1 MANANRESKNT
12 VAVVIPAYN
21 AATTIEQV
29 LSRLPDFVGM
39 VFVVDDGSSDGT
51 GARVAALGDPRVTL
65 IRHERNQ
72 GVGAAVLSG
81 YRAAYT
87 KGATIVVKMDADG
100 QMDPRALPQLIRPI
114 VEGKADYTKGNRF
127 LHLRDLKEMPWVR
140 RLGNFGLSLLTKF
153 ASGYWNIFDPTNG
166 YTAIHR
172 NLIPVL
178 LRGRVSR
185 RFFFESSVL
194 IELALERAV
203 VKDVPIRSRYPNTGS
218 HLSELRSLIS
228 FPPRLFLGFLRRVW
242 VQYIVRD
249 FGAVSLL
256 GVIGLLMV
264 CAGAVFGGYHWHQSA
279 LLGRVT
285 PTGTVMIAALLI
297 ILGVQA
303 LFQALLLDVQSV
315 PKDPVFPELEG
326 ELSEDDEAPAFVNQE
341 NIGSD

>member
-1 MANANRESKNT
+1 MNAQTGPKYI

-21 AATTIEQV
+21 AENTIESV
-29 LSRLPDFVGM
+29 LSQLPRFVNM
-39 VFVVDDGSSDGT
+39 IFVVDDGSGDDTSKK
-51 GARVAALGDPRVTL
+51 VMALGDPRVTL
-65 IRHERNQ
+65 IRHEKNQ

-81 YRAAYT
+81 YRAAYEN
-87 KGATIVVKMDADG
+87 GATIVVKMDADG
-100 QMDPRALPQLIRPI
+100 QMDPNALPQLIRPI

-203 VKDVPIRSRYPNTGS
+203 VKDVPIRSRYPETGS
-218 HLSELRSLIS
+218 HLSELRSLFS

-249 FGAVSLL
+249 FGAGSLL
-256 GVIGLLMV
+256 GVVGFLMV
-264 CAGAVFGGYHWHQSA
+264 SAGSIFGGYHWHQSA
-279 LLGRVT
+279 LLGRPT

-315 PKDPVFPELEG
+315 PKDPVYPELEG
-326 ELSEDDEAPAFVNQE
+326 EFSQNAEAVALDGEKRV
-341 NIGSD
+341 